1 MNSSDAPTANRPWYL
16 TSIWPMVIGI
26 PALTVVAGL
35 STVVIANHRAD
46 PPIDGGARPDIVAA
60 HASPAADQRARTRQM
75 AGALSLSGRTV
86 TVELSGSD
94 ALPPAVTVVLA
105 HASRETYDQVLR
117 AEQVAPGSYRAALP
131 ELPHGHWYAE
141 VAPGG
146 RDWRLTG
153 QFDEGAPRVT
163 LAPYPAVP

>member
-60 HASPAADQRARTRQM
+60 HPSRWRRAATGQPCPSSRTGTGMPRSPRAAATGASPVSSTKARR
-75 AGALSLSGRTV
+75 G
-86 TVELSGSD
+86 
-94 ALPPAVTVVLA
+94 
-105 HASRETYDQVLR
+105 
-117 AEQVAPGSYRAALP
+117 
-131 ELPHGHWYAE
+131 
-141 VAPGG
+141 
-146 RDWRLTG
+146 
-153 QFDEGAPRVT
+153 
-163 LAPYPAVP
+163 

>member
-1 MNSSDAPTANRPWYL
+1 MDRSDTRPATRPWYL
-16 TSIWPMVIGI
+16 TSIWPMVMGI
-26 PALTVVAGL
+26 PALTVVAGV

-46 PPIDGGARPDIVAA
+46 PLIDGGERPDIAAA
-60 HASPAADQRARTRQM
+60 HASPAADRLARTRQM
-75 AGALSLSGRTV
+75 AGALSLAGRTV
-86 TVELSGSD
+86 TVELSGSG
-94 ALPPAVTVVLA
+94 ALPSTVTVVLA

-117 AEQVAPGSYRAALP
+117 AEQMAPGSYRAALP

-163 LAPYPAVP
+163 LAPYPVVP